1 MRASSGCV
9 DRAGYTEAIADA
21 GLPEDLRWRVMVS
34 SRRRTVGLTAEPG
47 GSLTIRVPQGTPAG
61 EVTRAITRR
70 LSWIARATSRG
81 TETAAA
87 HPAKELID
95 GENFPFLG
103 RNRQLTLV
111 AQNEVRLDADRL
123 IAPPDVAASGI
134 IDWYTTAGAD
144 WLIERAP
151 QYSLRLGLV
160 LPLLKVRDLGQRWGT
175 CTPGHDPCLALH
187 WAAFQL
193 SPRLVDI
200 VIVHE
205 LAHLIHPG
213 HGDAFD
219 RLVGQV
225 FPDYR
230 DRLAELS
237 EQGRRVWMGDVS
249 PARPD
254 GGNGHG
260 LHSAT

>member
-9 DRAGYTEAIADA
+9 DQAEYTEAIADA
-21 GLPEDLRWRVMVS
+21 GLPTDLRWRVTVS

-47 GSLTIRVPQGTPAG
+47 GSLTIRVPEGTSAD
-61 EVTRAITRR
+61 EVTSVITRR
-70 LSWIARATSRG
+70 LPWIARATSRA

-111 AQNEVRLDADRL
+111 ARSGVRLDADRL
-123 IAPPDVAASGI
+123 IAPARVAAADI
-134 IDWYTTAGAD
+134 IDWYATAGAD

-151 QYSLRLGLV
+151 QYSMRLGLT
-160 LPLLKVRDLGQRWGT
+160 LPLLRVRDLGQRWGT
-175 CTPGHDPCLALH
+175 CTPGRKPCLALH
-187 WAAFQL
+187 WAVFQL
-193 SPRLVDI
+193 SPRLIDV

-205 LAHLIHPG
+205 LVHLIHPG
-213 HGDAFD
+213 HGGAFD
-219 RLVGQV
+219 RLIGQV

-230 DRLAELS
+230 DRLADLG
-237 EQGRRVWMGDVS
+237 EQGRWVWMGD
-249 PARPD
+249 ARPAQPV
-254 GGNGHG
+254 GG
-260 LHSAT
+260 S